1 MVYSLDIAKQ
11 ILDLQGKFYSEDDKK
26 LLTKAYDM
34 ASYAHE
40 NFYRESGEPFI
51 AHPVEVCKILA
62 QMNVDIQTLVAAM
75 LHDAVEDSEGKVK
88 IEDVEREFGK
98 EISRIVDGVT
108 KVSRLNTP
116 VNMSDSKLKIE
127 TIQKMLFAMAED
139 IRVIFVK
146 LGDRLHNMRTI
157 DFVRD
162 EQKRLYKARE
172 TLEIYAPIAHKMGI
186 YSIKWELEDL
196 AFKVLN
202 RNEYNRIKNL
212 VSEKKREREQRV
224 KEYVEILQKALAD
237 NNIVARVEGRFKHYY
252 GIWQKLKG
260 KGKSFDEIYDLFGIR
275 AIVKDVTTCYNVLGI
290 VHSIWKPLPGRIKDY
305 IAAPKSNGY
314 RSLHTTVITGYG
326 EPLEVQIRDEEMHTE
341 AEYGLIAHWIY
352 KDGINVRTMQK
363 WVNQLLEWRRELT
376 KDLSGLE
383 EFKKELQMDE
393 VFVFTPK
400 GEVKHLPLGATPIDF
415 AYTIHTDIGHRF
427 AGAKVNGKMVPISYQ
442 LKNGDLVEIIVGKN
456 SRPSLDWLK
465 YAKSPR
471 TKAKIRKYFREQFQS
486 ELVDRGK
493 DVLRR
498 VSKQLAKPIEEIM
511 ESIVT
516 KKYLQNQG
524 ITEDEFYSRI
534 GEGTISYGDLLN
546 LLNPLTEK
554 NQPLVKKKRKLL
566 NLQPAVEISGL
577 KNIDIHLAKCC
588 GPVPGDEIIGVVSR
602 KGITVHNVS
611 CPNIKNIDSD
621 KIFEARWNGNSQ
633 DRFETA
639 LRLELREK
647 KDIGKLVQ
655 LLENKGITVLKA
667 SLVTTKWNYS
677 VASLSLAVNNLKQ
690 LEEAKHS
697 LESLDSVISVER
709 GKLV

>member
-26 LLTKAYDM
+26 LLAKAYDM

-427 AGAKVNGKMVPISYQ
+427 AGAKVNGKMVPISSQ

-456 SRPSLDWLK
+456 SRPSL
-465 YAKSPR
+465 
-471 TKAKIRKYFREQFQS
+471 
-486 ELVDRGK
+486 
-493 DVLRR
+493 
-498 VSKQLAKPIEEIM
+498 
-511 ESIVT
+511 
-516 KKYLQNQG
+516 
-524 ITEDEFYSRI
+524 
-534 GEGTISYGDLLN
+534 
-546 LLNPLTEK
+546 
-554 NQPLVKKKRKLL
+554 
-566 NLQPAVEISGL
+566 
-577 KNIDIHLAKCC
+577 
-588 GPVPGDEIIGVVSR
+588 
-602 KGITVHNVS
+602 
-611 CPNIKNIDSD
+611 
-621 KIFEARWNGNSQ
+621 
-633 DRFETA
+633 
-639 LRLELREK
+639 
-647 KDIGKLVQ
+647 
-655 LLENKGITVLKA
+655 
-667 SLVTTKWNYS
+667 
-677 VASLSLAVNNLKQ
+677 
-690 LEEAKHS
+690 
-697 LESLDSVISVER
+697 
-709 GKLV
+709 